1 MMAAMTIAAIPPMI
15 PPAIAPVLDGEPLLE
30 EWLESGDVS
39 AGGASAGGVAV
50 LAAVEEVVAENNGK
64 RLFSLACSILVYRMG
79 WTHSGRRKRRPTR
92 GLPTAVVQ
100 DRHIHH

>member
-1 MMAAMTIAAIPPMI
+1 MMAAMKMAAIPPMT
-15 PPAIAPVLDGEPLLE
+15 PPAMAPVLEGEPLLE
-30 EWLESGDVS
+30 ESLESGDV
-39 AGGASAGGVAV
+39 SAGGVAV

-64 RLFSLACSILVYRMG
+64 RLFSLACNILVYRMG
-79 WTHSGRRKRRPTR
+79 WTHSGPRKRRPTR